1 MPRQTFCA
9 REEVSCTR
17 YSAEANGPCAKRQ
30 TGISSAR
37 PTGDDGYPRS
47 GCLQA
52 AGAVLRPCCS
62 SASKGVG
69 LKRIQGARLKA
80 VEAQPACLA
89 PLHSAGG
96 ALAAF
101 LASGMTDRV
110 YRGD

>member
-37 PTGDDGYPRS
+37 PTGDGFCPRS

-69 LKRIQGARLKA
+69 PKRIQGARPQN

-89 PLHSAGG
+89 RLHSAGG
-96 ALAAF
+96 ALAF
-101 LASGMTDRV
+101 LPGKRHDSPSISL
-110 YRGD
+110 